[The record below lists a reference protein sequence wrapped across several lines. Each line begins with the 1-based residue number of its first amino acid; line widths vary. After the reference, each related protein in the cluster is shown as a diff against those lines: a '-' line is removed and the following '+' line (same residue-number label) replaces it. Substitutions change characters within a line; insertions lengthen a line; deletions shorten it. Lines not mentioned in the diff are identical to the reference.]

1 MTDVSICLF
10 KLLRFI
16 LINSLKRDTLSSLK
30 RFGKTKVQTDKFSK
44 LSCLESKYLNRKIQE
59 MQILLRPT
67 WRKDDVI

>member
-30 RFGKTKVQTDKFSK
+30 RFGKTKGQTDKFSK
-44 LSCLESKYLNRKIQE
+44 LSRLESKYLNRKIQE

>member
-30 RFGKTKVQTDKFSK
+30 RFGKTKGQTDKFSK